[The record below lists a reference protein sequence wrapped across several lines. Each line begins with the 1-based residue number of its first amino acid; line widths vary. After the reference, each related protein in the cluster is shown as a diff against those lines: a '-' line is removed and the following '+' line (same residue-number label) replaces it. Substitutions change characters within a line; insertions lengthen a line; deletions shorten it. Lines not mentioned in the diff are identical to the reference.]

1 MEGSLMAEKAISLPF
16 SIDSYGKVGSAQDQS
31 KIWADRV
38 RSVIGTAVRERLM
51 RPTFGTLIP
60 FALFETDVS
69 AEVQVQTELEQA
81 FTQQLPLLTLQTVT
95 VSIDSYTNVLSVEVV
110 YALPNNVIVS
120 TIVGLVL
127 VDGANPI
134 YQELL

>member
-1 MEGSLMAEKAISLPF
+1 MAEQAISLPF
-16 SIDSYGKVGSAQDQS
+16 AIDSYGKVASTQEQS

-38 RSVIGTAVRERLM
+38 RSVIGTAVRERVM

-60 FALFETDVS
+60 FAIFETDTT
-69 AEVQVQTELEQA
+69 AESQIRTEVEQA
-81 FTQQLPLLTLQTVT
+81 FIQQLPLLTIQNVTVT
-95 VSIDSYTNVLSVEVV
+95 VDNYTNVLSVEII
-110 YALPNNVIVS
+110 YALPNNEIVS

>member
-1 MEGSLMAEKAISLPF
+1 MAEQAISLPF
-16 SIDSYGKVGSAQDQS
+16 AIDSYGKVASTQEQS

-38 RSVIGTAVRERLM
+38 RSVIGTAVRERVM

-60 FALFETDVS
+60 FAIFETDTT
-69 AEVQVQTELEQA
+69 AESQIRTEVEQA
-81 FTQQLPLLTLQTVT
+81 FIKQLPLLTIQNVTVT
-95 VSIDSYTNVLSVEVV
+95 VDNYTNVLSVEII
-110 YALPNNVIVS
+110 YALPNNEIVS

>member
-1 MEGSLMAEKAISLPF
+1 MAEKAISLPF
-16 SIDSYGKVGSAQDQS
+16 SIDSYGKVSSTQDQS

-38 RSVIGTAVRERLM
+38 RSVLGTAIRERVL

-60 FALFETDVS
+60 FAIFETDTTADSQIRV
-69 AEVQVQTELEQA
+69 EVEKAFGEQ
-81 FTQQLPLLTLQTVT
+81 LSLLNLQDVVVT
-95 VSIDSYTNVLSVEVV
+95 VDEYTNVLTVEVI
-110 YALPNNVIVS
+110 YGLPNNEIVS
-120 TIVGLVL
+120 TLVGLVL